1 MQHRGCVASLVFVMW
16 RSQIAKFLLTLL
28 TVAVLCCVL
37 LFVRP
42 EEIARRIK
50 EHVEVRQSR
59 DNMVFQIEELQQR
72 VSDHR
77 RQLDDMKAQAK

>member
-1 MQHRGCVASLVFVMW
+1 VA
-16 RSQIAKFLLTLL
+16 
-28 TVAVLCCVL
+28 
-37 LFVRP
+37 FVRP

-59 DNMVFQIEELQQR
+59 DNMVFQIEELQQH